1 MHFFILAPYFLFVNT
16 MRDEEEMKRV
26 TIDRLELKDHVRWAQ
41 DREVYDPTFIDEAM
55 IIAPHPE
62 FAGLSA
68 IYSSK
73 MEELFDLQKRN
84 QHWAAFAPPDNF
96 HLFSKSFFSYQL
108 FPSWKEGEENAEDQ
122 RQNPDESEEEEEP
135 DPSQHLTRLVK
146 TLQNFTSH
154 SPRLFEKDKTLVL
167 NLLDSIQWVNELL
180 GQING
185 KKLQYQRG

>member
-1 MHFFILAPYFLFVNT
+1 
-16 MRDEEEMKRV
+16 MRCGGKMKRV

-55 IIAPHPE
+55 VIAPHPE

-96 HLFSKSFFSYQL
+96 HFFSRSFFSYRL
-108 FPSWKEGEENAEDQ
+108 FPSWKEGEENGEDQ
-122 RQNPDESEEEEEP
+122 RQNPDESGEEEDP
-135 DPSQHLTRLVK
+135 DPSEYLTRLPLK
-146 TLQNFTSH
+146 PCRISPATSPSPFRKRQNFGIKSI
-154 SPRLFEKDKTLVL
+154 R
-167 NLLDSIQWVNELL
+167 LDSM
-180 GQING
+180 G
-185 KKLQYQRG
+185 R